1 MTRRRR
7 VAALLAGTMLLGEI
21 LSAGSTSGVEAK
33 ATQTFTIYR
42 GKSASLTITQKGKKT
57 KPGKKYRYRV
67 ANKKIATVS
76 AKGKVKGKKAG
87 TTKVTLQK
95 KSSKKKITIKIKVVD
110 YVKELRLSSAS
121 NIMLK
126 AGEKKSVKAVV
137 YPTTAK
143 SRKVVY
149 ASSNKSIAT
158 VSSAGTVQAVQS
170 GFATITATTKGTTKK
185 GKKLSKKIYIYVSEE
200 TTPVPTPNVP
210 DAGATV
216 IGGGSTPKPGATN
229 TPTPGSTAE
238 PGSTAAPGATA
249 PPTPTEGPKTLEE
262 AIKEIPVPDAST
274 LVAATFV
281 AQDAGATSTLYFINR
296 NYQGTMHVAVDGI
309 DMSSSSSVTNV
320 LHKLETE
327 VLGRNTAVYEGPGDV
342 FRVTRPSL
350 SDAWGIRNTSN
361 GKEYRLMAW
370 EKDTKYGTPYGL
382 IITEGDT
389 TSTVIVY

>member
-7 VAALLAGTMLLGEI
+7 VAALLAGVMLLGEI

-57 KPGKKYRYRV
+57 KTGKKYRYRV
-67 ANKKIATVS
+67 ANKKIATIS

-95 KSSKKKITIKIKVVD
+95 KSNKKKITIKIKVVD

-126 AGEKKSVKAVV
+126 VGEKKSVKAVV

-170 GFATITATTKGTTKK
+170 GFATVTATTKGTTKR

-216 IGGGSTPKPGATN
+216 IGGGSTPKPG
-229 TPTPGSTAE
+229 
-238 PGSTAAPGATA
+238 STAAPGATA
-249 PPTPTEGPKTLEE
+249 TPAPTERPKTLEE

-281 AQDAGATSTLYFINR
+281 AQDGNATSTLYFINR

-309 DMSSSSSVTNV
+309 DMSSGSSVTNV

-327 VLGRNTAVYEGPGDV
+327 VLGKNTAVYTGPGDI

>member
-7 VAALLAGTMLLGEI
+7 VAALLVGAMLLGEI
-21 LSAGSTSGVEAK
+21 LSAGNTSGVEAK
-33 ATQTFTIYR
+33 VTQTFTIYR

-57 KPGKKYRYRV
+57 KTGKKYRYRV
-67 ANKKIATVS
+67 ANKKIATIS

-110 YVKELRLSSAS
+110 YVKELRLSSAT

-158 VSSAGTVQAVQS
+158 VSSTGTVQAVQS

-200 TTPVPTPNVP
+200 TTPVPTPNIP

-216 IGGGSTPKPGATN
+216 IGGGSTPKPGASN
-229 TPTPGSTAE
+229 TPTPGSTA
-238 PGSTAAPGATA
+238 TPGATA
-249 PPTPTEGPKTLEE
+249 TPAPTERPKTLEE
-262 AIKEIPVPDAST
+262 AIKEIPAPDAST

-281 AQDAGATSTLYFINR
+281 VQDAGATSTLYFINR
-296 NYQGTMHVAVDGI
+296 NYQGTMHVAVDGA

-327 VLGRNTAVYEGPGDV
+327 VLGRNIAVYTGPGDI
-342 FRVTRPSL
+342 FRVTRPNI

-361 GKEYRLMAW
+361 GNEYRLMAW

>member
-7 VAALLAGTMLLGEI
+7 VAALLAGAMLLGEI
-21 LSAGSTSGVEAK
+21 LSAGSISGVEAK

-57 KPGKKYRYRV
+57 KTGKKYRYRV
-67 ANKKIATVS
+67 ANKKIATIS

-87 TTKVTLQK
+87 TTKVILQK

-170 GFATITATTKGTTKK
+170 GFATVTVTTKGTTKK

-216 IGGGSTPKPGATN
+216 IGGGSTPKPG
-229 TPTPGSTAE
+229 STA
-238 PGSTAAPGATA
+238 TPGATA
-249 PPTPTEGPKTLEE
+249 TPAPTERPKTLEE
-262 AIKEIPVPDAST
+262 AIKEISVPDAST
-274 LVAATFV
+274 LIAATFV

-327 VLGRNTAVYEGPGDV
+327 VLGRNTAVYEGPGDI

-361 GKEYRLMAW
+361 GNEYRLMAW

-382 IITEGDT
+382 IITGGDT
-389 TSTVIVY
+389 TSNIVVY

>member
-7 VAALLAGTMLLGEI
+7 VAALLVGAMLLGEI
-21 LSAGSTSGVEAK
+21 LSAGNTSGVEAK
-33 ATQTFTIYR
+33 VTQTFTIYR

-57 KPGKKYRYRV
+57 KTGKKYRYRV
-67 ANKKIATVS
+67 ANKKIATIS

-110 YVKELRLSSAS
+110 YVKELRLSSAT
-121 NIMLK
+121 NMMLK

-200 TTPVPTPNVP
+200 TTPVPTPKVP

-216 IGGGSTPKPGATN
+216 IGGGSTPKPGASN
-229 TPTPGSTAE
+229 TPTPGSTA
-238 PGSTAAPGATA
+238 TPGATA
-249 PPTPTEGPKTLEE
+249 TPAPTERPKTLKE
-262 AIKEIPVPDAST
+262 AIKEIPAPDAST

-281 AQDAGATSTLYFINR
+281 VQDAGATSTLYFINR
-296 NYQGTMHVAVDGI
+296 NYQGTMHVAVDGA

-327 VLGRNTAVYEGPGDV
+327 VLGRNIAVYTGPGDI
-342 FRVTRPSL
+342 FRVTRPNI

-361 GKEYRLMAW
+361 GNEYRLMAW

-382 IITEGDT
+382 IITDGDT

>member
-7 VAALLAGTMLLGEI
+7 VAALLAGVMLLGEI

-67 ANKKIATVS
+67 ANKKIATIS

-87 TTKVTLQK
+87 ITKVTLQK
-95 KSSKKKITIKIKVVD
+95 KSNKKKITIKIKVVD

-170 GFATITATTKGTTKK
+170 GFATVTATTKGTTKR

-216 IGGGSTPKPGATN
+216 IGGGSTPKPG
-229 TPTPGSTAE
+229 STA
-238 PGSTAAPGATA
+238 TPGATA
-249 PPTPTEGPKTLEE
+249 TPAPTEGPKTLEE

-281 AQDAGATSTLYFINR
+281 VQEAGATSTLYFINR
-296 NYQGTMHVAVDGI
+296 NYRGMMHVAVDGI

-327 VLGRNTAVYEGPGDV
+327 VLGKNTAVYTGPGDI

-382 IITEGDT
+382 IITDGDT
-389 TSTVIVY
+389 TSNIVVY

>member
-7 VAALLAGTMLLGEI
+7 VAALLAGAMLLGEI
-21 LSAGSTSGVEAK
+21 LSAGNTSGVEAK

-57 KPGKKYRYRV
+57 KTGKKYRYRV
-67 ANKKIATVS
+67 ANKKIATIS

-87 TTKVTLQK
+87 TTKVILQK

-170 GFATITATTKGTTKK
+170 GFATVTVTTKGTTKK

-200 TTPVPTPNVP
+200 TTPVPTPKVP

-216 IGGGSTPKPGATN
+216 IGGGSTAT
-229 TPTPGSTAE
+229 
-238 PGSTAAPGATA
+238 PGATA
-249 PPTPTEGPKTLEE
+249 TPAPTERPKTLEE
-262 AIKEIPVPDAST
+262 AIKEISVPDAST
-274 LVAATFV
+274 LIAATFV

-327 VLGRNTAVYEGPGDV
+327 VLGRNTAVYEGPGDI

-361 GKEYRLMAW
+361 GNEYRLMAW

-382 IITEGDT
+382 IITGGDT
-389 TSTVIVY
+389 TSNIVVY

>member
-7 VAALLAGTMLLGEI
+7 VAALLAGVMLLGEI

-67 ANKKIATVS
+67 ANKKIATIS

-95 KSSKKKITIKIKVVD
+95 KSNKKKITIKIKVVD

-158 VSSAGTVQAVQS
+158 VSSTGTVQAVQS

-200 TTPVPTPNVP
+200 ATPVPTPNVP

-216 IGGGSTPKPGATN
+216 IGGGSTPKPGAST
-229 TPTPGSTAE
+229 TPTPGSTAT
-238 PGSTAAPGATA
+238 PA
-249 PPTPTEGPKTLEE
+249 PTEGPKTLEE

-281 AQDAGATSTLYFINR
+281 AQDARATSTLYFINR

-309 DMSSSSSVTNV
+309 DMSSSSSVSNV

-327 VLGRNTAVYEGPGDV
+327 VLGKNTAVYTGPGDV

>member
-7 VAALLAGTMLLGEI
+7 VAALLAGVMLLGEI

-57 KPGKKYRYRV
+57 KTGKKYRYRV
-67 ANKKIATVS
+67 ANKKIATIS

-95 KSSKKKITIKIKVVD
+95 KSNKKKITIKIKVVD

-170 GFATITATTKGTTKK
+170 GFATVTATTKGTTKK

-216 IGGGSTPKPGATN
+216 IGGGSTPKPG
-229 TPTPGSTAE
+229 STA
-238 PGSTAAPGATA
+238 TPGATA
-249 PPTPTEGPKTLEE
+249 TPAPTEGPKTLEE

-281 AQDAGATSTLYFINR
+281 VQEAGATSTLYFINR
-296 NYQGTMHVAVDGI
+296 NYQGMMHVAVDGI

-320 LHKLETE
+320 LHRLETE
-327 VLGRNTAVYEGPGDV
+327 VLGRNTAVYEGPGDI

-350 SDAWGIRNTSN
+350 SDAWGIRNTNN
-361 GKEYRLMAW
+361 GNEYSLMAW
-370 EKDTKYGTPYGL
+370 EKDTKYGSPYGL
-382 IITEGDT
+382 IITDGDT
-389 TSTVIVY
+389 TSNIVVY

>member
-57 KPGKKYRYRV
+57 KTGKKYRYRV
-67 ANKKIATVS
+67 ANKKIATIS

-216 IGGGSTPKPGATN
+216 IGGGSTPKPGAST
-229 TPTPGSTAE
+229 TPTPGSTAT
-238 PGSTAAPGATA
+238 PA
-249 PPTPTEGPKTLEE
+249 PTERPKTLEE

-281 AQDAGATSTLYFINR
+281 AQDGNATSTLYFINR

-327 VLGRNTAVYEGPGDV
+327 VLGKNTAVYTGPGDI

>member
-7 VAALLAGTMLLGEI
+7 VAALLAGVMLLGEI
-21 LSAGSTSGVEAK
+21 LSTGSTSGVEAK

-67 ANKKIATVS
+67 ANKKIATIS

-95 KSSKKKITIKIKVVD
+95 KSNKKKITIKIKVVD
-110 YVKELRLSSAS
+110 YVKELRPSSAS

-170 GFATITATTKGTTKK
+170 GFATVTATTKGTTKR

-216 IGGGSTPKPGATN
+216 IGGGSTPKPG
-229 TPTPGSTAE
+229 STA
-238 PGSTAAPGATA
+238 TPGATA
-249 PPTPTEGPKTLEE
+249 TPAPTEGSKTLEE

-281 AQDAGATSTLYFINR
+281 VQEAGATSTLYFINR
-296 NYQGTMHVAVDGI
+296 NYQGMMHVAVDGI

-320 LHKLETE
+320 LHRLETE
-327 VLGRNTAVYEGPGDV
+327 VLGRNTAVYTGPGDI
-342 FRVTRPSL
+342 FRVTRPNI

-361 GKEYRLMAW
+361 GNEYRLMAW
-370 EKDTKYGTPYGL
+370 EKDTKYGSPYGL
-382 IITEGDT
+382 IITDGNT
-389 TSTVIVY
+389 TSNIVVY

>member
-1 MTRRRR
+1 MTRKSR
-7 VAALLAGTMLLGEI
+7 VAALLAGVMLLGEI

-42 GKSASLTITQKGKKT
+42 GKSASLTITQKGKKKKT
-57 KPGKKYRYRV
+57 GKKYRYRV

-110 YVKELRLSSAS
+110 YVKGLRLSSAS

-170 GFATITATTKGTTKK
+170 GFATVTATTKGTTKK

-200 TTPVPTPNVP
+200 ATPMPTPNVP

-216 IGGGSTPKPGATN
+216 IGGGSTQKPGATA
-229 TPTPGSTAE
+229 TPA
-238 PGSTAAPGATA
+238 
-249 PPTPTEGPKTLEE
+249 PTEGPKTLEE

-281 AQDAGATSTLYFINR
+281 VQEAGATSTLYFINR

-320 LHKLETE
+320 LHRLETE
-327 VLGRNTAVYEGPGDV
+327 DTAGWVTREGPGEIFKV
-342 FRVTRPSL
+342 SRKNL
-350 SDAWGIRNTSN
+350 ANAWKIENTIN
-361 GKEYRLMAW
+361 GNIYRLMAW
-370 EKDTKYGTPYGL
+370 EKDTKYSSPYGL
-382 IITEGDT
+382 IITDGDT
-389 TSTVIVY
+389 TSKIVVY

>member
-7 VAALLAGTMLLGEI
+7 VAALLAGAMLLGEI

-33 ATQTFTIYR
+33 VTQTFTIYR

-110 YVKELRLSSAS
+110 YVKELRLSSAT

-149 ASSNKSIAT
+149 TSSNKSIAT
-158 VSSAGTVQAVQS
+158 VSSTGTVQAVQS
-170 GFATITATTKGTTKK
+170 GFATVTVTTKGTTKK

-216 IGGGSTPKPGATN
+216 IGGGSTPKPGASN
-229 TPTPGSTAE
+229 TPTPGSTA
-238 PGSTAAPGATA
+238 TPGATA
-249 PPTPTEGPKTLEE
+249 TPAPTERPKTLEE
-262 AIKEIPVPDAST
+262 AIKEIPAPDAST

-281 AQDAGATSTLYFINR
+281 VQDAGATSTLYFINR
-296 NYQGTMHVAVDGI
+296 NYQGTMHVAVDGA

-327 VLGRNTAVYEGPGDV
+327 VLGRNIAVYTGPGDI
-342 FRVTRPSL
+342 FRVTRPNI

-361 GKEYRLMAW
+361 GNEYRLMAW

>member
-7 VAALLAGTMLLGEI
+7 VAALLAGAMLLGEI
-21 LSAGSTSGVEAK
+21 LSAGNTSGVEAK

-42 GKSASLTITQKGKKT
+42 GKSAFLTITQKGKKT
-57 KPGKKYRYRV
+57 KLGKKYRYRV
-67 ANKKIATVS
+67 ANKKIATIS

-110 YVKELRLSSAS
+110 YVKELRLSSAT

-143 SRKVVY
+143 NRKVVY
-149 ASSNKSIAT
+149 TSSNKSIAT
-158 VSSAGTVQAVQS
+158 VSSTGTVQAVQS

-216 IGGGSTPKPGATN
+216 IGGGSTPKPGASN
-229 TPTPGSTAE
+229 TPTPGSTV
-238 PGSTAAPGATA
+238 APGATA
-249 PPTPTEGPKTLEE
+249 TPAPTERPKTLEE
-262 AIKEIPVPDAST
+262 AIKEIPAPDAST

-281 AQDAGATSTLYFINR
+281 AQDGNATSTLYFINR
-296 NYQGTMHVAVDGI
+296 NYQGTMHVAVDGA

-327 VLGRNTAVYEGPGDV
+327 VLGRNIAVYTGPGDI
-342 FRVTRPSL
+342 FRVTRPNI

-361 GKEYRLMAW
+361 GNEYRLMAW

-389 TSTVIVY
+389 TSNIVVY

>member
-7 VAALLAGTMLLGEI
+7 VAALLAGVMLLGEI

-67 ANKKIATVS
+67 ANKKIATIS

-87 TTKVTLQK
+87 ITKVTLQK
-95 KSSKKKITIKIKVVD
+95 KSNKKKITIKIKVVD

-170 GFATITATTKGTTKK
+170 GFATVTATTKGTTKR

-216 IGGGSTPKPGATN
+216 IGGGSTPKPG
-229 TPTPGSTAE
+229 STA
-238 PGSTAAPGATA
+238 TPGATA
-249 PPTPTEGPKTLEE
+249 TPAPTEGPKTLEE

-281 AQDAGATSTLYFINR
+281 VQEAGATSTLYFINR
-296 NYQGTMHVAVDGI
+296 NYQGMMHVAVDGI

-327 VLGRNTAVYEGPGDV
+327 VLGKNTAVYTGPGDI

-382 IITEGDT
+382 IITDGDT
-389 TSTVIVY
+389 TSNIVVY

>member
-7 VAALLAGTMLLGEI
+7 VAALLAGVMLLGEI

-57 KPGKKYRYRV
+57 KTGKKYRYRV
-67 ANKKIATVS
+67 ANKKIATIS

-95 KSSKKKITIKIKVVD
+95 KSNKKKITIKIKVVD

-126 AGEKKSVKAVV
+126 VGEKKSVKAVV

-170 GFATITATTKGTTKK
+170 GFATVTATTKGTTKR

-216 IGGGSTPKPGATN
+216 IGGGSTPKPG
-229 TPTPGSTAE
+229 
-238 PGSTAAPGATA
+238 STAAPGATA
-249 PPTPTEGPKTLEE
+249 TPAPTEGPKTLEE

-274 LVAATFV
+274 LVAATFLV
-281 AQDAGATSTLYFINR
+281 QQAGATSTLYFINR
-296 NYQGTMHVAVDGI
+296 NYQGMMHVAVDGI

-320 LHKLETE
+320 LHRLETE
-327 VLGRNTAVYEGPGDV
+327 VLGRNTAVYEGPGDI

-361 GKEYRLMAW
+361 GNEYSLMAW
-370 EKDTKYGTPYGL
+370 EKDTKYGSPYGL
-382 IITEGDT
+382 IITDGDT
-389 TSTVIVY
+389 TSNIVVY

>member
-1 MTRRRR
+1 M
-7 VAALLAGTMLLGEI
+7 AALLAGAMLLGEI

-67 ANKKIATVS
+67 ANKKIATIS

-87 TTKVTLQK
+87 ITKVTLQK
-95 KSSKKKITIKIKVVD
+95 KSNKKKITIKIKVVD

-170 GFATITATTKGTTKK
+170 GFATVTATTKGTTKR

-216 IGGGSTPKPGATN
+216 IGGGSTPKPG
-229 TPTPGSTAE
+229 ST
-238 PGSTAAPGATA
+238 TTPGATA
-249 PPTPTEGPKTLEE
+249 TPAPTEGPKTLEE

-281 AQDAGATSTLYFINR
+281 VQEAGATSTLYFINR
-296 NYQGTMHVAVDGI
+296 NFQGTMHVAVDGI

-320 LHKLETE
+320 LHRLETE
-327 VLGRNTAVYEGPGDV
+327 DTAGWVTREGPGEIFKV
-342 FRVTRPSL
+342 SRKNL
-350 SDAWGIRNTSN
+350 ANAWKIENTSN
-361 GKEYRLMAW
+361 GNIYRLMAW
-370 EKDTKYGTPYGL
+370 EKDTKYGSPYGL
-382 IITEGDT
+382 IITDGDT
-389 TSTVIVY
+389 TSSVIVY

>member
-57 KPGKKYRYRV
+57 KTGKKYRYRV
-67 ANKKIATVS
+67 ANKKIATIS

-87 TTKVTLQK
+87 ITKVTLQK
-95 KSSKKKITIKIKVVD
+95 KSNKKKITIKIKVVD

-200 TTPVPTPNVP
+200 ATPVPTPNVP
-210 DAGATV
+210 DTGATV
-216 IGGGSTPKPGATN
+216 IGGGSTPKPG
-229 TPTPGSTAE
+229 
-238 PGSTAAPGATA
+238 STAAPGATA
-249 PPTPTEGPKTLEE
+249 TPAPTEGPKTLEE

-281 AQDAGATSTLYFINR
+281 VQEAGATSTLYFINR
-296 NYQGTMHVAVDGI
+296 NYQGMMHVAVDGI

-327 VLGRNTAVYEGPGDV
+327 VLGKNTAVYTGPGDI

-382 IITEGDT
+382 IITDGDT
-389 TSTVIVY
+389 TSNIVVY